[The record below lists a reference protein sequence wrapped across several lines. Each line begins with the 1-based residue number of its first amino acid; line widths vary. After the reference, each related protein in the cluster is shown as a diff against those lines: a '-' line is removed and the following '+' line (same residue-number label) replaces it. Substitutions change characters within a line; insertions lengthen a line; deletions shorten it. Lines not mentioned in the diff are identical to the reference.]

1 MEVTRSLTKDI
12 AVFKLEKALVCTVVF
27 KKSGQCKVLVQS
39 IISVEM
45 VFISLYF
52 VEREN
57 FVNSDPQVN
66 RA

>member
-12 AVFKLEKALVCTVVF
+12 AVVKLEKALVCAVVF